1 MNLSASLFFGRSTHH
16 LKIIM
21 IFCSYFLEKSYSSSS
36 SSRWKILYKDW
47 CRKNCITKM
56 CFFFSFC
63 KNFKCQSL
71 YLVSSR
77 GEEDVTFFQ
86 AKIFC
91 YNPKTFSFDLF
102 FVFNLVAF
110 FFYQNQK
117 GSNKK
122 KWLWAKTFLTK
133 SRSQSQREE
142 ELEAHSWWL

>member
-56 CFFFSFC
+56 FFFSFC
-63 KNFKCQSL
+63 KIFKCQSL

-102 FVFNLVAF
+102 FVLILWPFSSIKIRKA
-110 FFYQNQK
+110 QI
-117 GSNKK
+117 KK